1 MAPPGDVPGA
11 LRPIPAI
18 DVPWDAPAVEFLVVL
33 ALILVHG
40 LFVMARTALD
50 AASRSRLTERSG
62 QGDRGAAVA
71 LGLVQNPGAHDS
83 AIQLVLSFIAI
94 LVGAYSLVT
103 ITPKL
108 RGFLERLD
116 LVGDSLDW
124 LSLALTAA
132 AAAGVLVVLGEVA
145 PRRLA
150 LDRPELYASLAARP
164 IMTLAILL
172 RPATATLSS
181 GSRLIT
187 RILGVRGAS
196 QPLVSQEQIEVLVHE
211 GARTGVFDDEEHELI
226 KRVFRFSDR
235 RARTI
240 MTPRNDIVWLDPA
253 DSPDEIRR
261 KVTSSTHAQF
271 PVCDQSL
278 DNLLGIVRAKDFLTE
293 GLEIDRFRVHGR
305 LAMPLFIYEGTR
317 GLKIV
322 SLFKK
327 SPVRIAVVLD
337 EYGAVQGLLT
347 LTDLLEA
354 IVGDMPASEE
364 TEEPKVVE
372 RDDGSWLLDGRMPL
386 DEFRELLGL
395 ATLPTGDYHTLAGLV
410 VTHLGRIPGIA
421 EHFELADLRFEI
433 VDMDGNRVDRVL
445 VERLGNGGSEH

>member
-1 MAPPGDVPGA
+1 M
-11 LRPIPAI
+11 
-18 DVPWDAPAVEFLVVL
+18 EFLVVL
-33 ALILVHG
+33 GLVLVHG
-40 LFVMARTALD
+40 MFVISRTALES
-50 AASRSRLTERSG
+50 ASRARLAERAG
-62 QGDRGAAVA
+62 QGDRGSAAALRLVQDPA
-71 LGLVQNPGAHDS
+71 AHESAIQSLASLLAIVIGGYSIVVIAPRLRGILERLGLVEGPLEWS
-83 AIQLVLSFIAI
+83 A
-94 LVGAYSLVT
+94 
-103 ITPKL
+103 
-108 RGFLERLD
+108 
-116 LVGDSLDW
+116 
-124 LSLALTAA
+124 LALTAVG
-132 AAAGVLVVLGEVA
+132 AAGVLIVLGEVG
-145 PRRLA
+145 PRRVA
-150 LDRPELYASLAARP
+150 VERPELYAALAARP
-164 IMTLAILL
+164 MAALATVL
-172 RPATATLSS
+172 RPATAALNATA
-181 GSRLIT
+181 RLVA
-187 RILGVRGAS
+187 RLLGVRGAGAT
-196 QPLVSQEQIEVLVHE
+196 PVSQEQIEVLVHE

-235 RARTI
+235 RARVL
-240 MTPRNDIVWLDPA
+240 MTPRNEIVWLDPA
-253 DSPDEIRR
+253 DPPEEIRR

-293 GLEIDRFRVHGR
+293 GLELERFRVQGR

-364 TEEPKVVE
+364 SEEPRVVE
-372 RDDGSWLLDGRMPL
+372 RSDGSWLMDGRTPL
-386 DEFRELLGL
+386 DEFQERLGL
-395 ATLPTGDYHTLAGLV
+395 ATLPGGEYDTLAGLV

-421 EHFELADLRFEI
+421 EHFEHAGLRFEI

-445 VERLGNGGSEH
+445 IERLGDSQAQG